1 MRYNNNFKN
10 SKLYLWLSSVG
21 MGILT
26 TFACLML
33 FAFVMTGVDVSDGAV
48 STFGSVSVCIGSYFF
63 SFLVGKKRRKDGIL
77 TGLICGTISFAIL
90 IVLNLLLLRNPFS
103 STFFSKLLMIIV
115 CSIIG
120 GIIGVNSKIRI

>member
-1 MRYNNNFKN
+1 MRYTNNFKN

-21 MGILT
+21 TGILT
-26 TFACLML
+26 TMACLML
-33 FAFVMTGVDVSDGAV
+33 FAFVMTGMDVSDGAV
-48 STFGSVSVCIGSYFF
+48 STFGSVSVCVGSYFF

-77 TGLICGTISFAIL
+77 IGFVCGGTSFAIL
-90 IVLNLLLLRNPFS
+90 IILNLLLLRNPFS
-103 STFFSKLLMIIV
+103 SAFFSKLSMIII

>member
-21 MGILT
+21 MGIVT
-26 TFACLML
+26 TIACLML
-33 FAFVMTGVDVSDGAV
+33 FAFVMTRLDVSEGMV
-48 STFGSVSVCIGSYFF
+48 SSFGSVAVCVGSYFF

-77 TGLICGTISFAIL
+77 IGIICGGISFGVL
-90 IVLNLLLLRNPFS
+90 IVLNLIFLRNPFTS
-103 STFFSKLLMIIV
+103 AFFSKLSMIII
-115 CSIIG
+115 CSMIG

>member
-1 MRYNNNFKN
+1 LRYNSNFKN

-21 MGILT
+21 TGAVATII
-26 TFACLML
+26 CLML
-33 FAFVMTGVDVSDGAV
+33 FAFVMTGIDVSEGAIA
-48 STFGSVSVCIGSYFF
+48 TFGSVSVCVGSYFF

-77 TGLICGTISFAIL
+77 IGILCGAISFSIL
-90 IVLNLLLLRNPFS
+90 IVINLLFLKNPFS
-103 STFFSKLLMIIV
+103 SSFFSKLSMIII

>member
-21 MGILT
+21 MGTVT
-26 TFACLML
+26 TIACLML
-33 FAFVMTGVDVSDGAV
+33 FAFVMTRLDVSEGMV
-48 STFGSVSVCIGSYFF
+48 STFGSVAVCVGSYFF

-77 TGLICGTISFAIL
+77 IGIICGGISFGVL
-90 IVLNLLLLRNPFS
+90 IVLNLIFLRNPFTS
-103 STFFSKLLMIIV
+103 AFFSKLSMIII
-115 CSIIG
+115 CSMIG

>member
-10 SKLYLWLSSVG
+10 SKLYIWLSSVG
-21 MGILT
+21 IGTVT
-26 TFACLML
+26 TIACLML
-33 FAFVMTGVDVSDGAV
+33 FAFVMTGIDVSEGTV
-48 STFGSVSVCIGSYFF
+48 STFGSVSVCVGSYFF

-77 TGLICGTISFAIL
+77 VGIVCGTISFCIL
-90 IVLNLLLLRNPFS
+90 VVLNLLFLKNPFTS
-103 STFFSKLLMIIV
+103 SFFSKLSMILI

>member
-21 MGILT
+21 TGVAVTII
-26 TFACLML
+26 CLML
-33 FAFVMTGVDVSDGAV
+33 FAFAMTGIDVSDGAV
-48 STFGSVSVCIGSYFF
+48 STFGSVSVCVGSYFF
-63 SFLVGKKRRKDGIL
+63 TFLVGKKRRKDGIL
-77 TGLICGTISFAIL
+77 IGIVCGGISFSIL
-90 IVLNLLLLRNPFS
+90 IALNLLLLRNPFTS
-103 STFFSKLLMIIV
+103 AFFSKLSMIMI